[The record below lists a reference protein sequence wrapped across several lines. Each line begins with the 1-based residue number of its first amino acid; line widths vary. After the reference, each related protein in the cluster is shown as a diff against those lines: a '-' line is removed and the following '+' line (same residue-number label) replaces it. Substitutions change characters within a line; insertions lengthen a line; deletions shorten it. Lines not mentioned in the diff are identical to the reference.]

1 MGFLSLGYP
10 YMSSS
15 QKRHSLY
22 ISPATEKL
30 LGEIRLSKQPVLFLL
45 PHVCLFETLVV
56 SPYFRPKEN
65 RENGAVY
72 RPNRNTIVDNWI
84 RDARIAN
91 GVTLFPGKKDLRKQ
105 CISLG
110 KIIG

>member
-1 MGFLSLGYP
+1 MF
-10 YMSSS
+10 
-15 QKRHSLY
+15 
-22 ISPATEKL
+22 A
-30 LGEIRLSKQPVLFLL
+30 F
-45 PHVCLFETLVV
+45 FETLAV

-91 GVTLFPGKKDLRKQ
+91 GVTLFPGKKD
-105 CISLG
+105 
-110 KIIG
+110 